1 MRAYA
6 GRVRKDHAAQWEELA
21 RRDASGAVLTND
33 GTPDAEFFESGEAD
47 LSALLS
53 TIGSILSREIA
64 LTSVLD
70 FGCGAGR
77 LTLPLA
83 RRAAHV
89 VACDLAPTMLIHAR
103 RNADRAGLHNLTF
116 LPSDGLAAL
125 PHGSFDFV
133 CSLLVLQYIAP
144 SDGYALIRQ
153 LIGLLTPG
161 GIAALHVTFGRP
173 GAALRRLARL
183 RLARRPF
190 TSTPREESPL
200 AYLRIR
206 EYDERV
212 VLQTI
217 EAAGG
222 RLVARIALPQG
233 ETDGAV
239 LVIESCAPGT
249 AL

>member
-1 MRAYA
+1 
-6 GRVRKDHAAQWEELA
+6 VRNDHAAQWEKLA
-21 RRDASGAVLTND
+21 RRDASRAVLTND
-33 GTPDAEFFESGEAD
+33 GAVDAAFFESGEAD
-47 LSALLS
+47 LSALLT
-53 TIGSILSREIA
+53 TIASVLSREIA

-83 RRAAHV
+83 RRAGHV
-89 VACDLAPTMLIHAR
+89 VACDVAPTMLIHAR
-103 RNADRAGLHNLTF
+103 RKAESAGLHNITF
-116 LPSDGLAAL
+116 LPSGEIAAL
-125 PHGSFDFV
+125 PRSFDLV

-144 SDGYALIRQ
+144 SDGYVLIAA
-153 LIGLLTPG
+153 LIGLLAPG

-173 GAALRRLARL
+173 GANLRRLARM
-183 RLARRPF
+183 RLARR
-190 TSTPREESPL
+190 TSAAPPRKDAPL
-200 AYLRIR
+200 AYLQIR
-206 EYDERV
+206 EYDERI

-239 LVIESCAPGT
+239 MVIEKMA
-249 AL
+249 

>member
-1 MRAYA
+1 MGIMRAYA
-6 GRVRKDHAAQWEELA
+6 GFVRNDHAAQWEELA
-21 RRDASGAVLTND
+21 RRDASRAVLTND
-33 GTPDAEFFESGEAD
+33 GTADAGFFESGEAD
-47 LSALLS
+47 LSALLA
-53 TIGSILSREIA
+53 TIASVLSREIA
-64 LTSVLD
+64 LTSALD

-83 RRAAHV
+83 RRAGHV

-103 RNADRAGLHNLTF
+103 RNAERAGLHNITF
-116 LPSDGLAAL
+116 LPSEGIAAL
-125 PHGSFDFV
+125 SFDFV
-133 CSLLVLQYIAP
+133 CSLLVFQYIAP
-144 SDGYALIRQ
+144 SDGHVLIAA
-153 LIGLLTPG
+153 LIGLLVPG

-173 GAALRRLARL
+173 GANLRRLARM
-183 RLARRPF
+183 RLARR
-190 TSTPREESPL
+190 TSTASAQEEAPL
-200 AYLRIR
+200 AYLQIR

-239 LVIESCAPGT
+239 MVIEKMGMA
-249 AL
+249 